1 MEEQHQPEQ
10 NPEKSPLE
18 KAGEDLFNFAVDRE
32 DIRQLMDQ
40 LSQSAEIDATTLEYE
55 LPLLK
60 IITVGWSAAYLMEN
74 SPYKPELLEVYWN
87 AVRTFC
93 QNLSDTAGLVTGK
106 DIDYF
111 ELVKQ
116 RFDAYLS
123 AMDANPGAGDPAA
136 VIGPEFA
143 RICGNKDDVFA
154 VLTGSRMFVGT
165 VNCVREYL
173 KAFSII

>member
-1 MEEQHQPEQ
+1 MEEQDG
-10 NPEKSPLE
+10 KKTAVE

-32 DIRQLMDQ
+32 DVKELMAQLP
-40 LSQSAEIDATTLEYE
+40 QSAEIEATAVEYE

-74 SPYKPELLEVYWN
+74 SRHKKPIMEVYWD
-87 AVRTFC
+87 AVRRFS
-93 QNLSDTAGLVTGK
+93 QNLSETTGLMTGQ

-111 ELVKQ
+111 EVVKQ
-116 RFDAYLS
+116 RFDSYLA
-123 AMDANPGAGDPAA
+123 AMDNNAQASDPAA
-136 VIGPEFA
+136 VMGPEFA
-143 RICGNKDDVFA
+143 RACGNKDDVFT

-165 VNCVREYL
+165 LNCVREYL